1 MKLLPLCTLLLGLG
15 TFLTGCAGYQRGAA
29 VPEPFRTVHVPAFEN
44 RTEYPMVGAIATQ
57 QFADALIEDG
67 IFTLEDYDTARLKL
81 QVVIQRCQTNSVRY
95 DRNNVIVPNEY
106 YLTLKATVYIYDA
119 QTGEVYV
126 DGKTLSAT
134 ETMLTRNQYQ
144 TGVQDVLPRVSR
156 KLAKVILD
164 ELHAIQ

>member
-1 MKLLPLCTLLLGLG
+1 
-15 TFLTGCAGYQRGAA
+15 
-29 VPEPFRTVHVPAFEN
+29 
-44 RTEYPMVGAIATQ
+44 MVGAIATQ

-67 IFTLEDYDTARLKL
+67 VFTLEDYDTARLKL
-81 QVVIQRCQTNSVRY
+81 QVVIHRCQTNSVRY